1 MYGLLSSWLMKKL
14 LATKIHK
21 SETIAKV
28 TGLLKRFKN
37 YINITMTCLY
47 LVILEKIVPA
57 SEVFEGE
64 RLLPFEGKASI
75 QTKLAD
81 LTDYLDDD
89 YDSIDSHIQQYFSTS
104 NSKIISG
111 YISESHYNSPQDN
124 SQKLENRKPVKIIFP
139 LTWWY

>member
-37 YINITMTCLY
+37 YNNITMTCLY

-124 SQKLENRKPVKIIFP
+124 SLKLENRKPVKIIFP
-139 LTWWY
+139 LT

>member
-1 MYGLLSSWLMKKL
+1 MYGLLSSWLTKKL
-14 LATKIHK
+14 FATKIHK
-21 SETIAKV
+21 SETIAKI

-37 YINITMTCLY
+37 YNNIKMTCLY

-57 SEVFEGE
+57 SKVFEGE
-64 RLLPFEGKASI
+64 RLLPFEVKASI

-89 YDSIDSHIQQYFSTS
+89 YDNIDSHIQQYFSKS

-111 YISESHYNSPQDN
+111 YIFESHYNSPQDN
-124 SQKLENRKPVKIIFP
+124 RNWRTASLLKLSS
-139 LTWWY
+139 L

>member
-1 MYGLLSSWLMKKL
+1 MKKL

-37 YINITMTCLY
+37 YNNITMTCLY

-124 SQKLENRKPVKIIFP
+124 SQKLENCKPVKIIFP
-139 LTWWY
+139 LT

>member
-139 LTWWY
+139 LT

>member
-1 MYGLLSSWLMKKL
+1 MKKL

-37 YINITMTCLY
+37 YNNITMTCLY

-75 QTKLAD
+75 RTKLAD

-139 LTWWY
+139 LT

>member
-37 YINITMTCLY
+37 YNNITMTCLY

-64 RLLPFEGKASI
+64 RLLPFEVKASI

-139 LTWWY
+139 LT

>member
-28 TGLLKRFKN
+28 TGLLTRFKN
-37 YINITMTCLY
+37 YNNITMTCLY

-124 SQKLENRKPVKIIFP
+124 SQKLENCKPVKIIFP
-139 LTWWY
+139 LT